1 MLHKDKLCAGCPL
14 FMAPNSGFSMP
25 EGKCTNGVL
34 IIGEALGQKEYMAG
48 LPLRPDAESGSV
60 LQTVFRRLGVDRSEF
75 LLWNL
80 IACRPPNNLLENMPY
95 EREAIMH
102 CRVHFQ
108 NVLQANYGKIKCIL
122 ALGNLPLRYLC
133 PEIEELYNAAKADKN
148 KKQLKKLGSTSL
160 RGYAFNSIL
169 GIPIVSTIHP
179 SFIARGERLLL
190 HVLKRDV
197 YFAMQVAKTGIP
209 KFQTNYIIDPSDN
222 EVNEFYNYC
231 RKNPNL
237 AISYDIETPYT
248 RIETDETEIEYEGQD
263 IRDIDS
269 IQFSM
274 EAGKGIFLDWNKYN
288 EAAASILKLP
298 NQKLSWN
305 GWKFDETHIEYHLGK
320 GAINGQSLDMM
331 WCLNANT
338 KVKLA
343 SGKYKSIKEIV
354 NNKKR
359 VHVLTL
365 NDNGEIVPTKIIDWH
380 KHQAPKQDWIR
391 VTSTISRFP
400 LYLTPEHEVI
410 TLEGR
415 TEAQFLKEGM
425 HTLLSSGGADDVI
438 HGCLLGDSWFNRK
451 TGHLN
456 FIHGKDQE
464 IYADHKFNYFDIWKN
479 HHIDNNGY
487 KRLYGS
493 VRCSNKWGNIFYT
506 KTGKIFVP
514 PPTNRAL
521 AVWYMDDGNLN
532 DANPSRKN
540 PYYVARFSV
549 MGFENQQETFEWFK
563 NEFGPTNVSQYK
575 ASNGIMI
582 VLSGNALH
590 KLMQRIAEFIPECMS
605 HKLLPEYCNRYN
617 GWFEKRE
624 SQVATIIGIKRGRNV
639 VASEKDTRYCI
650 TVENNSHTF
659 FAMGGL
665 IANCWKHANP
675 DFVKT
680 GRALQFATNFF
691 APEFPAWKH
700 KSEVDP
706 KNYGCLDVD
715 AVVRIN
721 NGLSTALK
729 NKRLLPNT
737 KSLYEGYIDD
747 IVNLR
752 PILKDM
758 TDRGLPI
765 DIEAREEMRKM
776 LVSEIRKANRELQEL
791 YPFELRNPSP
801 KLGYK
806 YVPKEID
813 ELTDKFNNKFR
824 KISSNGHQSDYTIFG
839 DVDTY
844 NLYLSRFIEQN
855 SRIRTSKKRDGTVV
869 EKPVETTG
877 LICKEFLIDG
887 VKEKRWCRV
896 EKFKA
901 GSREQVIAYIKYK
914 GYKVPTTKD
923 FRKGNKDTTTKDV
936 ISQLAD
942 EHGDRIFNLIVYLRE
957 LRKLKSTYVDS
968 KRKGWILGRD
978 NRIHADFLPI
988 PATGQ
993 LSSKIHNAPARGTRF
1008 SSEGYKQL
1016 ANQFRKTIAAG
1027 PGKLLLSGDWSSF
1040 HALTLGFE
1048 AEDKEYCRLV
1058 RLDVHSYVA
1067 SYILASELPDRYKK
1081 LKWKKPDKLSN
1092 EEWIAKCTK
1101 YEECL
1106 NRISNLD
1113 QWLNLPDDQL
1123 REQLK
1128 WIKKNFEFTR
1138 NSQAKPAILGMG
1150 FGMREHKFYKLNRHS
1165 FKDIKS
1171 CENLISTIRKLFP
1184 LTFDKFHR
1192 DILERADRDE
1202 YLISRYG
1209 YIRWFNDVYDWRMIT
1224 GPPKT
1229 IRHGERLVRNK
1240 GRLYHVKLGADSN
1253 KCIAF
1258 LPANDAFGFKKET
1271 MRALWSYIGKD
1282 NILRNLVKEYG
1293 LINEIHD
1300 DLMFEVPEDKVE
1312 EAAKIIKEVM
1322 ERPAKYLKNS
1332 IAPEGLVV
1340 KVELKQGR
1348 NWGEMSEIKL

>member
-1 MLHKDKLCAGCPL
+1 MLNKPKECLGCQL

-34 IIGEALGQKEYMAG
+34 IVGESLGQKEKMAG

-60 LQTVFRRLGVDRSEF
+60 LQTVFRRLQVDRSDF

-80 IACRPPNNLLENMPY
+80 IACQPPNNLLENMPY

-108 NVLQANYGKIKCIL
+108 KVLENNIGKVKCVL

-197 YFAMQVAKTGIP
+197 HFAMQVAQNGIP
-209 KFQTNYIIDPSDN
+209 KFQTDYIIDPTDD
-222 EVNEFYNYC
+222 EVNNFYNYC
-231 RKNPNL
+231 KNNKNL

-248 RIETDETEIEYEGQD
+248 RIETDETEIEYEGMD
-263 IRDIDS
+263 VRNIDS
-269 IQFSM
+269 IQFSV
-274 EAGKGIFLDWNKYN
+274 ESGKGIFLDWNKHN
-288 EAAASILKLP
+288 EAAASILRLP
-298 NQKLSWN
+298 NTKLGWN
-305 GWKFDETHIEYHLGK
+305 NWKFDETNLEYHLGK
-320 GAINGQSLDMM
+320 GCING
-331 WCLNANT
+331 
-338 KVKLA
+338 
-343 SGKYKSIKEIV
+343 
-354 NNKKR
+354 
-359 VHVLTL
+359 
-365 NDNGEIVPTKIIDWH
+365 
-380 KHQAPKQDWIR
+380 
-391 VTSTISRFP
+391 
-400 LYLTPEHEVI
+400 
-410 TLEGR
+410 
-415 TEAQFLKEGM
+415 
-425 HTLLSSGGADDVI
+425 
-438 HGCLLGDSWFNRK
+438 
-451 TGHLN
+451 
-456 FIHGKDQE
+456 
-464 IYADHKFNYFDIWKN
+464 
-479 HHIDNNGY
+479 
-487 KRLYGS
+487 
-493 VRCSNKWGNIFYT
+493 
-506 KTGKIFVP
+506 
-514 PPTNRAL
+514 
-521 AVWYMDDGNLN
+521 
-532 DANPSRKN
+532 
-540 PYYVARFSV
+540 
-549 MGFENQQETFEWFK
+549 ENQD
-563 NEFGPTNVSQYK
+563 
-575 ASNGIMI
+575 
-582 VLSGNALH
+582 
-590 KLMQRIAEFIPECMS
+590 LMWM
-605 HKLLPEYCNRYN
+605 
-617 GWFEKRE
+617 
-624 SQVATIIGIKRGRNV
+624 
-639 VASEKDTRYCI
+639 
-650 TVENNSHTF
+650 
-659 FAMGGL
+659 
-665 IANCWKHANP
+665 WKHANP
-675 DFVKT
+675 DFVKV

-691 APEFPAWKH
+691 ASDFPAWKH
-700 KSEVDP
+700 RSESDP

-721 NGLSTALK
+721 NGLSYALK
-729 NKRLLPNT
+729 NKRFLPNT

-765 DIEAREEMRKM
+765 DVEAREEMRLM
-776 LVSEIRKANRELQEL
+776 LIKEIRKANRELQEL
-791 YPFELRNPSP
+791 YPFELRNPQP

-813 ELTDKFNNKFR
+813 ELTNKFNDKFR
-824 KISSNGHQSDYTIFG
+824 KISSNGHKSDYTIFG
-839 DVDTY
+839 DSDTY

-855 SRIRTSKKRDGTVV
+855 SRIRVSKKRDGSVI
-869 EKPVETTG
+869 EKPIETTG

-887 VKEKRWCRV
+887 IKEKRWCRV

-936 ISQLAD
+936 ISALAD
-942 EHGDRIFNLIVYLRE
+942 EHGDKIFNLIVYLRE

-1048 AEDKEYCRLV
+1048 AEDQEYCRLV

-1067 SYILASELPDRYKK
+1067 AYILASELPDRHKK

-1092 EEWIAKCTK
+1092 EEWIAKCAK

-1113 QWLNLPDDQL
+1113 QWLNFSDDQL
-1123 REQLK
+1123 KEQLK

-1171 CENLISTIRKLFP
+1171 CENLINTIRKLFP

-1240 GRLYHVKLGADSN
+1240 GRLYHVKLGNDSN

-1258 LPANDAFGFKKET
+1258 LPANDAFGKKKEA
-1271 MRALWSYIGKD
+1271 MRDLWEYEKD
-1282 NILRNLVKEYG
+1282 GIISNKVKEYG

-1300 DLMFEVPEDKVE
+1300 DLMFEVDEDKLE
-1312 EAAKIIKEVM
+1312 EAAKIIQEVM
-1322 ERPAKYLKNS
+1322 TRPSKFLKNS
-1332 IAPEGLVV
+1332 IAPNGLVV
-1340 KVELKQGR
+1340 GVELKQGK